1 MEDIMK
7 KMQEL
12 TGEKLM
18 FAKAAWLLYNNREK
32 ILADPRMAY
41 APIDMEN
48 ILAYVGDAFKGI
60 CIGAYLEWWYT
71 YERACPTNEQGQP
84 TLVVRFVGSPLS
96 GANSCQVVTPDGTI
110 EEWWCPRFGS
120 LWEPL
125 IWTNRM
131 FRRDRPANLQ
141 PYTLEEVINIIK
153 KEQ

>member
-1 MEDIMK
+1 MK
-7 KMQEL
+7 KMPEL

-18 FAKAAWLLYNNREK
+18 FAKAAWLLFNNREK

-48 ILAYVGDAFKGI
+48 IVTYVDEVFNEATLGAYV
-60 CIGAYLEWWYT
+60 EWWHT

-96 GANSCQVVTPDGTI
+96 GQNKCQVVTTDGVI

-125 IWTNRM
+125 IWTNRI
-131 FRRDRPANLQ
+131 FKRDCPANLR
-141 PYTLEEVINIIK
+141 PYTLEEVINRLK
-153 KEQ
+153 NEQ

>member
-1 MEDIMK
+1 MK
-7 KMQEL
+7 KMTEL

-18 FAKAAWLLYNNREK
+18 FAKSAWLLYNNREN
-32 ILADPRMAY
+32 ILADPRMTY
-41 APIDMEN
+41 AHINMEN

-60 CIGAYLEWWYT
+60 CIGAYLEWWNT
-71 YERACPTNEQGQP
+71 YERAKPTNEQGEP

-96 GANSCQVVTPDGTI
+96 GQNSCQVVTTYGAI

-131 FRRDRPANLQ
+131 FKRERPVNLQ
-141 PYTLEEVINIIK
+141 PYTLEQVIEK
-153 KEQ
+153 LKEK